1 MFTLGVDVGSTN
13 TKVVLVAGA
22 GEVRGARR
30 ADTPGDPDAL
40 VRLVRTQI
48 AALADGVP
56 VAAVGVASMAETGV
70 PLDADDRP
78 IGPLLRWD
86 ARRGTTDADR
96 LADAY
101 GRAALFAATGVRP
114 AGKTPLATW
123 AWLRRTR
130 PEVFG
135 RMARWAGV
143 ADLVG
148 LALTGRLVTD
158 HTLAGRTMAYRLP
171 AADAGLP
178 AGFDADLLDAVG
190 LRPAQLPAVGPV
202 ARALPGVLPA
212 GTPVVVAGH
221 DHAVGAW
228 AAGVRGAGAV
238 ADSLGTAESLIRVL
252 GAPVDRGSVAAQG
265 MSLVRT
271 VGGRE
276 ALVAGSPA
284 AGAALDPFLAQLRP
298 ASGPQALD
306 RDAVLAAASALPA
319 RPTGL
324 VVLPYPAGRQ
334 CPDPDPS
341 ARLRVIGTG
350 GGPAELTRALVEGL
364 ACQARWMY
372 EAQRDLAAAPDGP
385 VTVLGGTGPWLRV
398 KAAVSRVPLRHVTAA
413 EPVATGAALLAAY
426 RAGLTAE
433 PPGLPTGPLDAPDP
447 GYEEQYRAFLR
458 AARD

>member
-22 GEVRGARR
+22 GDVRAVRR
-30 ADTPGDPDAL
+30 AGTPSEPGAL
-40 VRLVRTQI
+40 VRLVRDQI

-86 ARRGTTDADR
+86 ARRGATDADW
-96 LADAY
+96 LADTY

-130 PEVFG
+130 PAVFG

-178 AGFDADLLDAVG
+178 AGFDADLLGAVG
-190 LRPAQLPAVGPV
+190 LRPAQLPAVDPV
-202 ARALPGVLPA
+202 AGALPGVLPA

-238 ADSLGTAESLIRVL
+238 ADSLGTAESLTRVL
-252 GAPVDRGSVAAQG
+252 GVPVDRGSVAAQG

-284 AGAALDPFLAQLRP
+284 AGAAVDPFLAQLRT
-298 ASGPQALD
+298 ASGREELD
-306 RDAVLAAASALPA
+306 RDAVLAAAAALPA

-341 ARLRVIGTG
+341 ARLRAIGTG
-350 GGPAELTRALVEGL
+350 GPVELTRALVEGL

-372 EAQRDLAAAPDGP
+372 EVQRDLAAAADGP
-385 VTVLGGTGPWLRV
+385 VTVLGGTEGWLRV

-426 RAGLTAE
+426 RAGLTPE
-433 PPGLPTGPLDAPDP
+433 PPGLPTVSPGAPDP
-447 GYEEQYRAFLR
+447 AYESQYRAFLR